1 MPLLLALAVLAVT
14 SPLDAAPATDLRA
27 VIGWD
32 GWVSPGEVAPLRV
45 EVRSTSPIRGTL
57 VVEVP
62 SGIRGGLPASHVLP
76 LQVPAGGRQQAHLD
90 VVVHDPRRSIVI
102 AIRDAR
108 AERARQEVRIGAA
121 RVVDGV
127 VAALTRE
134 PAGLEFLSAMEGKR
148 RPAYITEAELP
159 VRWQTYDAVDLLIL
173 RDLESR
179 IVLPAQERALA
190 EWIAQG
196 GRLLVVAPGR
206 LNLSE
211 ARWLRD
217 LLPSRGRRTYGRGVV
232 EVAAVDLFAPDRRA
246 RGELRSQVL
255 ALLDRPKGFPAA
267 DPALSAVLP
276 STRPLPGGTQLGL
289 AILSLLYVVAARLL
303 VRRSGAARGGWL
315 VIAMLIG
322 VSTAALYTFAAGARS
337 AATSLAQLSVAEVL
351 GTLTQARVTTYASII
366 APYGGRFDLR
376 VPGGATA
383 RALNDT
389 PVTYDEG
396 SREIRGSAPTGQVSI
411 VARQIVPL
419 RLRARRSGPDLLA
432 LERGG
437 PALQDAVLY
446 RQRQLYRL
454 PSDLGGTIRLDPAR
468 WEPVDRPG
476 TLGVDVAGRAMDILF
491 KQLDRSIDTTWL
503 IGRIID
509 DRLSLRTER
518 RGATGEGVTL
528 AVIEVR

>member
-1 MPLLLALAVLAVT
+1 MPLLLALALLAVT
-14 SPLDAAPATDLRA
+14 SSLGAAPGPELRA
-27 VIGWD
+27 VIGWE
-32 GWVSPGEVAPLRV
+32 GWVSPGEATPLRV
-45 EVRSTSPIRGTL
+45 DVRTASPIEGTL

-62 SGIRGGLPASHVLP
+62 SGIRGGLPVSHVLP
-76 LQVPAGGRQQAHLD
+76 LRLPAGGRQQAHLD
-90 VVVHDPRRSIVI
+90 VVVHDPRRAIVI
-102 AIRDAR
+102 AARDAR
-108 AERARQEVRIGAA
+108 AERARQEVRVGVA

-134 PAGLEFLSAMEGKR
+134 PAGLEFLTGMEGKR

-159 VRWQTYDAVDLLIL
+159 VRWQAYDAVDLLVL

-179 IVLPAQERALA
+179 VVLPAQERALA

-232 EVAAVDLFAPDRRA
+232 EVAAVDLFTPDRRA
-246 RGELRSQVL
+246 RGELRLQVL
-255 ALLDRPKGFPAA
+255 ALLDRPTGPLAA

-276 STRPLPGGTQLGL
+276 STRPLSGGTQLGL

-303 VRRSGAARGGWL
+303 LRRYGAARGGWL

-337 AATSLAQLSVAEVL
+337 AATSLAQLSIAETL
-351 GTLTQARVTTYASII
+351 GALHQARVTTYASII

-383 RALNDT
+383 RALNDA

-396 SREIRGSAPTGQVSI
+396 RREIRGSAPAGQVSI

-419 RLRARRSGPDLLA
+419 RLSARRPGPDLLA
-432 LERGG
+432 VERGG
-437 PALQDAVLY
+437 PALHGAVLY
-446 RQRQLYRL
+446 RQRHLYRL
-454 PSDLGGTIRLDPAR
+454 PPDLGGTIRLDPAR

-476 TLGVDVAGRAMDILF
+476 TLGVDVAGRAMDLLF

-503 IGRIID
+503 IARIVD
-509 DRLSLRTER
+509 DRLPLRSE
-518 RGATGEGVTL
+518 RGATGDAVTL
-528 AVIEVR
+528 AVTEVR